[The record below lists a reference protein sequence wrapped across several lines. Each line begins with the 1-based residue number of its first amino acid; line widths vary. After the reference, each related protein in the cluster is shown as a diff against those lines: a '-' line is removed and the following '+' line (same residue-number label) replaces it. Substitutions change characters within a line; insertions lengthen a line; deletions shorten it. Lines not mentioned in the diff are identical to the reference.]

1 MKDQVHQSLLNT
13 SQPDKQE
20 HESVPNEQLNFNSIA
35 ATKYVT
41 RHTPDPCPA

>member
-1 MKDQVHQSLLNT
+1 MKDQAHQSLLNT

-20 HESVPNEQLNFNSIA
+20 HESVPNEQLNSNSIA

-41 RHTPDPCPA
+41 KHIPDPCQA